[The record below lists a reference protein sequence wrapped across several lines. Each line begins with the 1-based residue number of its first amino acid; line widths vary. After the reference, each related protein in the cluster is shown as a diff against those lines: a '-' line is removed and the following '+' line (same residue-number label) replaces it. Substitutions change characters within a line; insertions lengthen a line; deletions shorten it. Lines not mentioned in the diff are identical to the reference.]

1 MKKITSISLFIFF
14 AIVTAVLTA
23 GLVFYQDSKN
33 INTNALNTNINN
45 TDITPGGIMVLDLIE
60 VAKHNTN
67 TNCWIIV
74 NSKVY
79 NISNYASS
87 HPGGTRNILDYCGK
101 EATRAFDTK
110 GGEGQPHSTSAN
122 NMLDQFLVGN
132 LNQKLS
138 QSAQNSKADIVT
150 NNTTINNTI
159 PNTSLID
166 TKLTAAEIA
175 KHNIVSNCWIVV
187 NSKVYNISNYAS
199 SHPGGTRNILDY
211 CGKEATVAFDTKGN
225 KGQPHST
232 SANNMLDQYFVG
244 NLNQDVSQ
252 STINTST
259 QNAQVNNTNTN
270 KGGDYEDDD

>member
-101 EATRAFDTK
+101 EAT
-110 GGEGQPHSTSAN
+110 
-122 NMLDQFLVGN
+122 
-132 LNQKLS
+132 
-138 QSAQNSKADIVT
+138 
-150 NNTTINNTI
+150 
-159 PNTSLID
+159 
-166 TKLTAAEIA
+166 
-175 KHNIVSNCWIVV
+175 
-187 NSKVYNISNYAS
+187 
-199 SHPGGTRNILDY
+199 
-211 CGKEATVAFDTKGN
+211 VAFDTKGN